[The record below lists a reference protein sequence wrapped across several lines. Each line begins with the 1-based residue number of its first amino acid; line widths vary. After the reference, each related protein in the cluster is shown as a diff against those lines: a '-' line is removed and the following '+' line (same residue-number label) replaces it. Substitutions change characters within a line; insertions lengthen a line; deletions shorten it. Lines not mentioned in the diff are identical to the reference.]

1 MNIFASVAICFIPL
15 VAFFICV
22 KLLVPQVKISWG
34 LISCLLGLCAVIPIA
49 AIQLFLDKIKF
60 FTTTSLASVLL
71 QALVLNGLIE
81 ETIKMLL
88 LFILPAKKIGLSEE
102 PRKYLPAFFTYA
114 LLSGLSVASFESL
127 IYVISGYQNIGL
139 RMATAVVIHTC
150 CAGLSGLFV
159 FSTHLKKMATSKT
172 TSSKKQSAP
181 AAKSKRTAKKSANDT
196 VSLSPRLR
204 VIAYIFAVLLHGV
217 YNYFAGFN
225 TSIKYFSF
233 AVILF
238 ALIEC
243 RVQYKAISD
252 SSIK

>member
-172 TSSKKQSAP
+172 TSSKKQSA
-181 AAKSKRTAKKSANDT
+181 NDT